1 MKRELANRQR
11 EEQAEA
17 ETEAEVDE
25 KAEIDSIDSLY
36 AHVVLSFKCETSTEL
51 KGMRC
56 TDPRTIVARDSVKRI
71 SGTGI

>member
-1 MKRELANRQR
+1 MVNRQR

-17 ETEAEVDE
+17 EAEAEVIDE
-25 KAEIDSIDSLY
+25 KAEIDSIDSPY

-56 TDPRTIVARDSVKRI
+56 TDPRTIVARDSVKGI